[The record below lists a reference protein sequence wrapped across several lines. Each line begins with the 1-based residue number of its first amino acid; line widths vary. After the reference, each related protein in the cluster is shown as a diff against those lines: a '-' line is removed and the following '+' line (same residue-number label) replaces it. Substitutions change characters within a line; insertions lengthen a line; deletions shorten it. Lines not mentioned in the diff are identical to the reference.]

1 MPAADNRKWSSPP
14 YFWPV
19 DGLLKTVAM
28 PKIYILCL
36 VLLVG
41 LLGRPAAAQL
51 YDVRPGNV
59 SYNKSPRPAF
69 KVQVDGTATDVR
81 DFFQSWMKSSYNVKF
96 KSGGVLGFM
105 KSDVL
110 TARQVPASSISGKL
124 IDLYATITAP
134 SDSVAEVSV
143 FGGFDDNTF
152 FSPDKTK
159 TEYEALRTMVQS
171 YAGAARLNSYRAM
184 VSEGEKKVKASEKE
198 KERLEKERLN
208 LQSNTTANLKRI
220 EELKKK
226 NTENLT
232 QSRADSVTLI
242 GTNLQMEQNR
252 LRLQRRRD
260 RLTALDR
267 KN

>member
-1 MPAADNRKWSSPP
+1 MS
-14 YFWPV
+14 
-19 DGLLKTVAM
+19 
-28 PKIYILCL
+28 KIYILCL
-36 VLLVG
+36 MMLG
-41 LLGRPAAAQL
+41 LFAAHPATAQL
-51 YDVRPGNV
+51 YDVLPGDV
-59 SYNKSPRPAF
+59 SYNRSPRPAF
-69 KVQVDGTATDVR
+69 KVQVDGTASEVR

-96 KSGGVLGFM
+96 KSGGVLGFK

-110 TARQVPASSISGKL
+110 TARQVPASTISGKL
-124 IDLYATITAP
+124 LDLYATVTAP
-134 SDSVAEVSV
+134 SDSVAEVAI

-152 FSPDKTK
+152 FSPGKTA
-159 TEYEALRTMVQS
+159 TEYNALRSMVQS
-171 YAGAARLNSYRAM
+171 YAGAARLNAYRTM
-184 VSEGEKKVKASEKE
+184 VAEGEKKVKTSEKE
-198 KERLEKERLN
+198 KEHLEKERLS
-208 LQSNTTANLKRI
+208 LQSNTTSNLKRI

-242 GTNLQMEQNR
+242 GTSTVLEQNR

>member
-1 MPAADNRKWSSPP
+1 
-14 YFWPV
+14 
-19 DGLLKTVAM
+19 M
-28 PKIYILCL
+28 PKIYVFCL
-36 VLLVG
+36 ALLGV

-51 YDVRPGNV
+51 YDVRPGEVN
-59 SYNKSPRPAF
+59 YNKNARPAF
-69 KVQVDGTATDVR
+69 KVQVDGTASDVR
-81 DFFQSWMKSSYNVKF
+81 DFFQDWMKTSYNVKF
-96 KSGGVLGFM
+96 KSGGVMGFM

-110 TARQVPASSISGKL
+110 TARQVPASTISGKL
-124 IDLYATITAP
+124 LDLYATITAP
-134 SDSVAEVSV
+134 SDSVAEVAV

-159 TEYEALRTMVQS
+159 AEYDALRTMVQN
-171 YAGAARLNSYRAM
+171 YAGAARLSAYRAM
-184 VSEGEKKVKASEKE
+184 IAEGEKKVKASEKE
-198 KERLEKERLN
+198 KERLEKERLS
-208 LQSNTTANLKRI
+208 LQANTAANLKRI

-226 NTENLT
+226 NAENLT

-242 GTNLQMEQNR
+242 GTNTMLEQNR